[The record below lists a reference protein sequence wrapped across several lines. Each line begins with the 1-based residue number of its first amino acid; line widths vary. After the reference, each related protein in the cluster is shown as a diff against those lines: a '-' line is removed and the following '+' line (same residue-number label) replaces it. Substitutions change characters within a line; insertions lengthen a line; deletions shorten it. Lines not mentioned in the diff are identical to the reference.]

1 MLGLLLFSVV
11 VVAVEILRIFKL
23 KITQEAD
30 TTFIQASSRF
40 KHISSGIK
48 NENIKNVRLHSL
60 EHSLQTRSR
69 QQRSLFRN

>member
-1 MLGLLLFSVV
+1 MLGLLLFSL

-23 KITQEAD
+23 KITQEAG

-40 KHISSGIK
+40 KHTSSGMK
-48 NENIKNVRLHSL
+48 NEKIKNVRLHSL